1 MKKVRL
7 IIQREFLTRV
17 QKKSFIILSLLAPII
32 FALTMF
38 IYVKLVSD
46 MPAEVLNVMIAD
58 DTQWVGENIPSTD
71 VFKFENIE
79 PLPLED
85 LRKKYASSDEAI
97 ILYIEGEKDG
107 YPVNFSVYSKKSIN
121 IDLQEYVKR
130 VIASTIENRKLKE
143 YDIDNLDKILAEIR
157 TPVNMRT
164 IKWEENREDK
174 ETNTQMIMAISYM
187 LSFILYMFIFM
198 FGSMV
203 MRGVIEEKSSRI
215 IEVMVSSVKPFQL
228 MAGKII
234 GVALVAILQFLIW
247 IVLTGVF
254 FFAFQ
259 EFSSGS
265 KEMASGL
272 TVQFASVNIV
282 EILVF
287 FVLYFL
293 GGYLLYASMFAAVGS
308 AVESEADSQQLMMPI
323 TIPLIFAIMIM
334 VQTFRYPD
342 SSLSVWASMIP
353 FTSPII
359 MVARIPFGVPLWQ
372 IILSLTI
379 LIATFVL
386 MSYITAKIYRVG
398 ILMYGKKPSFKE
410 IFKWLKYK

>member
-1 MKKVRL
+1 
-7 IIQREFLTRV
+7 
-17 QKKSFIILSLLAPII
+17 
-32 FALTMF
+32 MF
-38 IYVKLVSD
+38 IYVKLISDVSV
-46 MPAEVLNVMIAD
+46 EVLNVMIAD
-58 DTQWVGENIPSTD
+58 DTQWVGEKIPSTD
-71 VFKFENIE
+71 AFKFESIE
-79 PLPLED
+79 PEPLED

-107 YPVNFSVYSKKSIN
+107 YPVNFLVYSKKSVN
-121 IDLQEYVKR
+121 IDLQEYVRR

-143 YDIDNLDKILAEIR
+143 YDIDNLDEILAEIR

-203 MRGVIEEKSSRI
+203 MRGVIEEKSNRI
-215 IEVMVSSVKPFQL
+215 IEVMISSVKPFQL

-247 IVLTGVF
+247 IVLTGTFFIVF
-254 FFAFQ
+254 Q
-259 EFSSGS
+259 NFSSSAEGAVS
-265 KEMASGL
+265 VL
-272 TVQFASVNIV
+272 TVQLASVNIV

-287 FVLYFL
+287 FIFYFI

-308 AVESEADSQQLMMPI
+308 AVESESDSQQLMMPI
-323 TIPLIFAIMIM
+323 TIPLILAIMIM

-372 IILSLTI
+372 ILLSLTI
-379 LIATFVL
+379 LIATSVL
-386 MSYITAKIYRVG
+386 IAYITAKIYRVG